1 MWKPF
6 HVRFG
11 GNCSVCGLALAMGH
25 GVYQESSAL
34 NGRTWCSIVSL
45 TKMWYVV
52 IIPSVVWW
60 KLFHAWFGGICS
72 VCGSVLT
79 MRHGKCM
86 TSVGE
91 VDTCVSNELRLLWSY
106 YQWTEGHYYR
116 LIHCTVVGGE
126 TVYLIHITCN
136 ILHVLL
142 FMWLWLSCR
151 TLHGWVLLYRC
162 C

>member
-45 TKMWYVV
+45 TKMWYVE

-72 VCGSVLT
+72 VCGSALA

-86 TSVGE
+86 NSVGE

-106 YQWTEGHYYR
+106 YQWTEGHY
-116 LIHCTVVGGE
+116 T
-126 TVYLIHITCN
+126 
-136 ILHVLL
+136 VLL
-142 FMWLWLSCR
+142 WEGRLCNVY
-151 TLHGWVLLYRC
+151 TLYTTCTFIFVIVAFTQDFA
-162 C
+162 